1 MNEMMN
7 EMKNRPDKETQE
19 VLDQLA
25 SLTPAAEE
33 APLAPGRMLA
43 QIKTQI
49 AAPTPGVAESL
60 SWRIQQMLK
69 RKYALV
75 AALVVLVVATF
86 SLPPVRAAASDFLG
100 LFRVQ
105 KFAPISVSPA
115 QLQQLERL
123 AEQGLFPGELEMI
136 EEPGSPQE
144 VDSLVEASVFTGRNV
159 RTLADLGAPAAIRIS
174 NGGSG
179 RLVVNL
185 ENARAILEAAEVD
198 PLLLPDSLD
207 GAVVDARLFPVVEQ
221 EWADLFLVQTA
232 SPVVDYPDDVD
243 LVVLGEALL
252 RFVGLTEGEARRLAQ
267 NIDWTNTLVLP
278 IPEDLAS
285 FSEVRVDGVSGLGL
299 SELGGNGASLVWE
312 KDGTVYMLA
321 SNSVT
326 LDELRDL
333 AESLR

>member
-1 MNEMMN
+1 MNGKM
-7 EMKNRPDKETQE
+7 NRPDEIQD
-19 VLDQLA
+19 VLDDLA
-25 SLTPAAEE
+25 SLAPAVED
-33 APLAPGRMLA
+33 APTAPGRMLA
-43 QIKTQI
+43 RIKMQID
-49 AAPTPGVAESL
+49 APSPGVNTPL
-60 SWRIQQMLK
+60 LWRIQKMLK

-75 AALVVLVVATF
+75 AVLVVIMLAAF

-105 KFAPISVSPA
+105 KFAPISISPA
-115 QLQQLERL
+115 QMRQLERL

-136 EEPGSPQE
+136 DEPGQPQT
-144 VDSLVEASVFTGRNV
+144 VGSLAEAAALTGRDLV
-159 RTLADLGAPAAIRIS
+159 TLADLGTPSAIRMS
-174 NGGSG
+174 DGGSG

-207 GAVVDARLFPVVEQ
+207 GAVVSARLFPVVEQ
-221 EWADLFLVQTA
+221 EWGDLSLVQTG

-243 LVVLGEALL
+243 LAVLGEALL
-252 RFVGLTEGEARRLAQ
+252 RFVGMTEGEARRLAQ

-278 IPEDLAS
+278 IPDNLAS

-299 SELGGNGASLVWE
+299 QEIGGNGASLVWE

-321 SNSVT
+321 GMDYS
-326 LDELRDL
+326 LDELREL